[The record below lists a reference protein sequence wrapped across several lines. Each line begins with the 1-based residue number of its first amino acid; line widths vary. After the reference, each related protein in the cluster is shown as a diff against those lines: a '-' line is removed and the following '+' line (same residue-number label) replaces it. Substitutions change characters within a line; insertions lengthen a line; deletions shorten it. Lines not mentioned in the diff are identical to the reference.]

1 MRKLITL
8 CFLFVFTFTF
18 SQNFDQQW
26 KEVYKYELD
35 GKIQSAQKEVEEI
48 YKKAKK
54 KKDEVQIVKCFFYLS
69 KFEEVFDEKAQLT
82 IISNLKKEIK
92 EAEPISKALL
102 NYIYATILQN
112 YYNRYSY
119 NIDKR
124 TELESQKNL
133 DFLTWTSLDFDTE
146 IEKAMK
152 NSLQNE
158 KLLRTISIK
167 SLKEIFEISPN
178 VDAKNYSLYD
188 FLVEKSIVHYKP
200 KVNRREVKNNKYE
213 FDLFENLYAESN
225 TFINYKW
232 SSLTDENLKKLVA
245 ILQENELFYLSNN
258 KEKNDFAYYERLKF
272 ANSIYSD
279 NSTFVNKITQ
289 LENKTTSSF
298 LKQSLRVERIKYYI
312 SQTSK
317 QNNVNNYNEALQLI
331 DTVLKTKINFNALA
345 EAEAYQNQI
354 LGKSLS
360 INLQKTIYPN
370 QNNRAFANFK
380 NVDSVKIS
388 YYRFPVKNNYLLDNS
403 LFYDRKKNDLA
414 KRDSLVLN
422 FKFQNKPIKSH
433 TVKLPSKGDY
443 SNYST
448 EILLEKMDV
457 GNYLVFME
465 TLNDTIE
472 KKIAFAYENLQ
483 VTNFSIIEDNNEKL
497 DFITV
502 LDRKTG
508 KPIENVSIKNEDH
521 TVNTN
526 KEGKAQFKKKK
537 YISHNFY
544 DSDILIIKNND
555 TLLKKHNQ
563 TFIYDDDDDDDDDY
577 ENFYAKVMV
586 YFDRAIYRP
595 GQKVFYKGVLIQ
607 NKDNIKSVVPY
618 VSVNVKISD
627 VNDTVLKEFDTQTN
641 EFGSF
646 SGEFDIPRNTLTGRF
661 YITIDEPNQAEVDT
675 KYYDKKEEEH
685 KFWDNVDYNEEDFYF
700 TVEEY
705 KRPTFEVKFDE
716 IKENYTI
723 GDVIKIRGNAKALAG
738 NNLTNAKVTYTVS
751 KNTTSHE
758 NFYSNDDDYII
769 AETITDNNGNFN
781 IHFPAIEEGISN
793 DSIQLIRYTI
803 KADITDIQGET
814 RTATKYLKVGKE
826 MLELKML
833 LDRNLFKEDK
843 NEVFIKTTT
852 LNNNPID
859 VKGEIKIY
867 EFQKKSYL
875 KNRLFGFPEIQT
887 LSRNE
892 FEQLFPH
899 EPFEQSDNEVTE
911 VFVKSFLF
919 DTKNNKEIS
928 LDFLKTFKNGNYK
941 ITGEA
946 YDQKNNL
953 IKTENYFQLDSKV
966 NPYSKDELF
975 VLKDI
980 SKKNEPFFEIEIHS
994 VIPDLWITS
1003 RFYDENKVLENEQV
1017 IQLKNGKAT
1026 FKFNKKAK
1034 YDADIHFHFSTVWE
1048 NTTDVKTHSVKKEII
1063 ETKLNFEILSLRN
1076 KIEPGSL
1083 ENWSFK
1089 IIDQKLE
1096 SEVLASM
1103 YDSSLDQF
1111 ATQNWSN
1118 ISFYKYFDQP
1128 TYPNLNFENII
1139 YKTFENFKRD
1149 NKFHYYYIQSPQ
1161 INWFGFNFNDPKNT
1175 HVLKKYMDKIRPLS
1189 EIPKNATYVDGVV
1202 IDDKGLPL
1210 PGASIVIK
1218 GTKRGTSSDFDGKF
1232 SIEAVKGEV
1241 LAVYYVGMKSEVV
1254 KVEKNNGYE
1263 IILEEE
1269 DNTLEEVV
1277 VAGYRTMSKATL
1289 TSSIS
1294 TITAESIESLPNYH
1308 VLSTLQGQIAGV
1320 NIATFSGQPGSNN
1333 LIVTIRGVGSIDN
1346 SSAPLYVIDGVPL
1359 NQESFRNINANDIE
1373 SVSVL
1378 KDAAATAIYGNRG
1391 TNGVIII
1398 NTKSALKELVQVK
1411 TRTNFNETAFFYPHL
1426 KTDSDGKFSFNFT
1439 NPESLTSWKLRLYGH
1454 NKKAEAGYFEST
1466 IISQKDVMVQ
1476 TNMPRFVREKDT
1488 ISISA
1493 KVVNMTNETKSG
1505 IAMLML
1511 FDASNM
1517 KAVDSITLNTSNLRN
1532 FDCKPKES
1540 VPVTWK
1546 ITIPE
1551 GLQGLQYKIVA
1562 KSGNFSDGEEN
1573 ILPVLS
1579 NKILI
1584 TESIPI
1590 WVKGNSKK
1598 EYVFENLKNNSSE
1611 TLKNHQFTLEYTSNP
1626 TWLALQSL
1634 PYLMEFQHECAE
1646 QTFSRYYGNFIAT
1659 EIINSN
1665 PKIATLFES
1674 WKNNPTSVSKINQ
1687 NEELKSIV
1695 LNETPWL
1702 LDAVSEELKNKRLAL
1717 LMDLNTMKELQ
1728 ESTFKKLEEKQLSSG
1743 AFSWFD
1749 GGEENTFI
1757 TQHIVAGLGHL
1768 GKLFPESNS
1777 KFEKITSKAIPH
1789 LDANFI
1795 KNSSLKNDRL
1805 NYYTYSNLHYLYTR
1819 SFYLEKMPVSK
1830 KIDSIITI
1838 QKIEFK
1844 ANWLQYSL
1852 YKKALLALTM
1862 NRFGDKKFAEKIITN
1877 LKETVAR
1884 NDDFGMYWVENKNG
1898 YYWYQS
1904 AIETQ
1909 ALLIEAFA
1917 EIEKDKKYVD
1927 EMKVWLLKQKQLQNW
1942 PTTKATTEAVYA
1954 LLLQGSDWANS
1965 IDNTKFKIGDEKILT
1980 KKLSEKD
1987 KEAETGYIK
1996 MNWNSD
2002 EITKEMG
2009 SVSVENNSSVA
2020 GFGGLYWQYFESL
2033 ENIKS
2038 DSTAVLSITKNLYKK
2053 IKSSDGDKLVE
2064 LNKETLKPGDLI
2076 TIRLILKTENDLE
2089 FVHLKDLRASS
2100 FEPVDVISKY
2110 ERKDGLRFY
2119 RSTKDVATHFF
2130 FDTIKKGTYVLEY
2143 DVRINHSGSF
2153 VDGISTLQSMYAP
2166 EFSAHSISTKVKI
2179 E

>member
-1 MRKLITL
+1 MRILITL
-8 CFLFVFTFTF
+8 CFLFVFTFSF
-18 SQNFDQQW
+18 SQNFDEHW
-26 KEVYKYELD
+26 KEVYRYELD

-69 KFEEVFDEKAQLT
+69 KFEQVFDEKAQST
-82 IISNLKKEIK
+82 IISNLREEIK
-92 EAEPISKALL
+92 NADPVSKALL
-102 NYIYATILQN
+102 NYIYATVLQN
-112 YYNRYSY
+112 YYNRHSY
-119 NIDKR
+119 TIGQR
-124 TELESQKNL
+124 TELATQKKL
-133 DFLTWTSLDFDTE
+133 DFLTWTSLDFNAE

-158 KLLRTISIK
+158 KFLRAISVK

-188 FLVEKSIVHYKP
+188 FLVEKSIEHYKP
-200 KVNRREVKNNKYE
+200 KVKRLELQKNKNE
-213 FDLFENLYAESN
+213 SDLFENLYAESH
-225 TFINYKW
+225 TFINYKL
-232 SSLTDENLKKLVA
+232 SSLIDENLKKLVS
-245 ILQENELFYLSNN
+245 ILQENERFYLSNN
-258 KEKNDFAYYERLKF
+258 KEEADFAYYERLKYIH
-272 ANSIYSD
+272 SIYGDDSI
-279 NSTFVNKITQ
+279 FINKTIQ
-289 LENKTTSSF
+289 LENKTSSSF

-312 SQTSK
+312 SQNSK
-317 QNNVNNYNEALQLI
+317 QNNVNNYKEALKLI

-345 EAEAYQNQI
+345 EAEAYQNKI

-360 INLQKTIYPN
+360 INLQKIIYPN
-370 QNNRAFANFK
+370 QNNRAFVNFK

-388 YYRFPVKNNYLLDNS
+388 YYHFPVKYNYLIDNY
-403 LFYDRKKNDLA
+403 LQYNRKKNDQA

-422 FKFQNKPIKSH
+422 FKFQNKPVKSYI
-433 TVKLPSKGDY
+433 VKLPSKGDY
-443 SNYST
+443 YNYST
-448 EILLEKMDV
+448 EIILEKMDV

-472 KKIAFAYENLQ
+472 KKVAFAYENIQ
-483 VTNFSIIEDNNEKL
+483 VTNFSIIEDRNEKH
-497 DFITV
+497 DFITI

-508 KPIENVSIKNEDH
+508 KPIENVSITNEE
-521 TVNTN
+521 N
-526 KEGKAQFKKKK
+526 KVYTDKKGNAHFKQKK
-537 YISHNFY
+537 YIPNNLY
-544 DSDILIIKNND
+544 NNDILVVKEND
-555 TLLKKHNQ
+555 TLLKKYNR
-563 TFIYDDDDDDDDDY
+563 TFIYDDDDDDDY
-577 ENFYAKVMV
+577 ENFDAKVMV

-607 NKDNIKSVVPY
+607 NKDNIKSVVPN

-627 VNDTVLKEFDTQTN
+627 VNETILKEFDIQTN
-641 EFGSF
+641 EYGSF

-661 YITIDEPNQAEVDT
+661 YITIDEPDHAEVDT
-675 KYYDKKEEEH
+675 KYYNQKEDEH
-685 KFWDNVDYNEEDFYF
+685 KFWDNVDFNEQDFYF
-700 TVEEY
+700 IVEEY

-716 IKENYTI
+716 IEENYTI
-723 GDVIKIRGNAKALAG
+723 GDTIKIIGNAKALAG

-769 AETITDNNGNFN
+769 AETITDNNGNFY
-781 IHFPAIEEGISN
+781 IQFPAIEEGIST

-814 RTATKYLKVGKE
+814 RIATKYLRLGKE
-826 MLELKML
+826 MLELKMR
-833 LDRNLFKEDK
+833 LDSNLFKEDDNK
-843 NEVFIKTTT
+843 IVIKTTT
-852 LNNNPID
+852 LNNHPID
-859 VKGEIKIY
+859 AKGEIKIY
-867 EFQKKSYL
+867 ELQKKSYL
-875 KNRLFGFPEIQT
+875 KKRLFSFPEIQT
-887 LSRNE
+887 LSRSE

-941 ITGEA
+941 ITAEA
-946 YDQKNNL
+946 YDQKNNV
-953 IKTENYFQLDSKV
+953 IKTENYFQLDSKE

-1003 RFYDENKVLENEQV
+1003 RFYGENNVLENEQV
-1017 IQLKNGKAT
+1017 VQLKNGKAI
-1026 FKFNKKAK
+1026 FKFNKKTK

-1048 NTTDVKTHSVKKEII
+1048 NTTDVKTHSLKKEII

-1118 ISFYKYFDQP
+1118 ISFHEYSDQP
-1128 TYPNLNFENII
+1128 NYPNLNIENTS

-1149 NKFHYYYIQSPQ
+1149 LKFQYYYIQSPK
-1161 INWFGFNFNDPKNT
+1161 IKWFGFNFNDPKNS
-1175 HVLKKYMDKIRPLS
+1175 HVLKTYIDRIKPLA
-1189 EIPKNATYVDGVV
+1189 EIPKNAKYFHGVV
-1202 IDDKGLPL
+1202 LDDKRLPL
-1210 PGASIVIK
+1210 PGASVIIK
-1218 GTKRGTSSDFDGKF
+1218 GTKRGAFTDFDGKF
-1232 SIEAVKGEV
+1232 SIEAVKGEI
-1241 LAVYYVGMKSEVV
+1241 LAVYYAGMKSEVV
-1254 KVEKNNGYE
+1254 QIEKNRDYE
-1263 IILEEE
+1263 IILKE
-1269 DNTLEEVV
+1269 DAHLDEVV
-1277 VAGYRTMSKATL
+1277 VVGYSTMSKS
-1289 TSSIS
+1289 TSVASIS
-1294 TITAESIESLPNYH
+1294 AVTSEAFESLPNPH
-1308 VLSTLQGQIAGV
+1308 VISALQGQVAGA
-1320 NIATFSGQPGSNN
+1320 NIASFSGQPGSQN
-1333 LIVTIRGVGSIDN
+1333 IEVIIRGVGSLNN
-1346 SSAPLYVIDGVPL
+1346 SSSPLYVIDGVPM
-1359 NQESFRNINANDIE
+1359 NQEFFRNINANDIE

-1391 TNGVIII
+1391 ANGVVVI
-1398 NTKSALKELVQVK
+1398 NTKSALKELAQVK

-1454 NKKAEAGYFEST
+1454 NKKAESGYFEST

-1505 IAMLML
+1505 IAMLLL
-1511 FDASNM
+1511 FDATNM
-1517 KAVDSITLNTSNLRN
+1517 TAIDSMTLNTNNTRN

-1540 VPVTWK
+1540 VPITWK

-1551 GLQGLQYKIVA
+1551 GLHGLQYKIVA

-1590 WVKGNSKK
+1590 WIKGNSKK
-1598 EYVFENLKNNSSE
+1598 EYVFENLKNNTSE
-1611 TLKNHQFTLEYTSNP
+1611 TLKNHQFTLEYTYNP

-1634 PYLMEFQHECAE
+1634 PYLMDFQHECAE
-1646 QTFSRYYGNFIAT
+1646 QTFSRYYGNFIAS

-1674 WKNNPTSVSKINQ
+1674 WKNNPTSISKLHQ

-1702 LDAVSEELKNKRLAL
+1702 LDAESDELKNKRLAL
-1717 LMDLNTMKELQ
+1717 LMDLNTMKESQ

-1749 GGEENTFI
+1749 GGDENIFI

-1768 GKLFPESNS
+1768 RKLFPESNS
-1777 KFEKITSKAIPH
+1777 KFEKITSKAIPY

-1795 KNSSLKNDRL
+1795 KNSSLKNDRI

-1862 NRFGDKKFAEKIITN
+1862 HRFRDKKFAEKIITN

-1898 YYWYQS
+1898 YYWFQS

-1927 EMKVWLLKQKQLQNW
+1927 EMKVWLLRQKQLQNW

-1954 LLLQGSDWANS
+1954 LLLQGSDWTNS
-1965 IDNTKFKIGDEKILT
+1965 KDNTKFKIGNEKIFT

-2009 SVSVENNSSVA
+2009 SILVENKSYVA

-2053 IKSSDGDKLVE
+2053 VKSSDGDKLVE

-2110 ERKDGLRFY
+2110 ERKDGLHFY

-2153 VDGISTLQSMYAP
+2153 MDGISTLQSMYAP